1 MQGMRFEDYVA
12 RLTDDDFEE
21 LFSNIEEEEEELRE
35 QLAMYSKKELNY
47 IATAMNETFEMPS
60 DDLDVYTFIVELYKC
75 QKADF
80 YVDNLDEFLEDI
92 AQFAEET
99 PDAIEFV
106 DDNEDED
113 IFKKLILEK
122 IYYKI

>member
-1 MQGMRFEDYVA
+1 MVG
-12 RLTDDDFEE
+12 
-21 LFSNIEEEEEELRE
+21 S
-35 QLAMYSKKELNY
+35 SH
-47 IATAMNETFEMPS
+47 
-60 DDLDVYTFIVELYKC
+60 KC

-106 DDNEDED
+106 DDDED
-113 IFKKLILEK
+113 DDIF
-122 IYYKI
+122 

>member
-1 MQGMRFEDYVA
+1 MSGMRFEDYAA

-21 LFSNIEEEEEELRE
+21 LFANIEEEEEELRE

-60 DDLDVYTFIVELYKC
+60 DDLDVYAFIVELYKC

-113 IFKKLILEK
+113 IF
-122 IYYKI
+122 

>member
-1 MQGMRFEDYVA
+1 MSGLRFEDYAA

-60 DDLDVYTFIVELYKC
+60 DDLDIYTFIVELYKC

-92 AQFAEET
+92 SQFAEET
-99 PDAIEFV
+99 PDAIELV
-106 DDNEDED
+106 DDDED
-113 IFKKLILEK
+113 DDIF
-122 IYYKI
+122 